1 MTSHTYLSQISSRER
16 GVIKRSRHSSGRSLS
31 EEEPAQTLL
40 EECWL
45 DGQEILEREQHIKKI
60 EVIVFFKLTFCV
72 IGVVKIL
79 DFSFCFVFRY
89 LDDER
94 EESEQ

>member
-1 MTSHTYLSQISSRER
+1 MYSCDQIISELKTEMIFSIALILNLYHVTHVLSQISSRER

-60 EVIVFFKLTFCV
+60 EVSVLRRS
-72 IGVVKIL
+72 L
-79 DFSFCFVFRY
+79 SSF
-89 LDDER
+89 
-94 EESEQ
+94 